1 MLEFA
6 LGGERGAAAAILAPA
21 RHRFETLPPPVE
33 RWFGGADGA

>member
-21 RHRFETLPPPVE
+21 RHRFETLPPPVGQ
-33 RWFGGADGA
+33 WFGGAGGA